1 MRMRPIEFALAAW
14 CLWSGSLVV
23 ILWSVSAIQWPR
35 PTPVFNAEHASQCR
49 AIEGMARTPY
59 EAREALM
66 LCRWQAP
73 TPAEMEGII
82 RWRARHGQR

>member
-1 MRMRPIEFALAAW
+1 MTRGEEALWFWVVVIVAAVSTALVHDALA
-14 CLWSGSLVV
+14 S
-23 ILWSVSAIQWPR
+23 
-35 PTPVFNAEHASQCR
+35 PTAPVFNAEHASQCR
-49 AIEGMARTPY
+49 AIEGMARTRY

>member
-1 MRMRPIEFALAAW
+1 MGA
-14 CLWSGSLVV
+14 LVV
-23 ILWSVSAIQWPR
+23 GGFCRAIIRQ
-35 PTPVFNAEHASQCR
+35 PTVAPFNAEHASQCR